1 MPAMLAQQAD
11 AYPTP
16 PDSSQPIEPAR
27 PLDMHYYLTEGL
39 EGVEHHEYHD
49 IRSFKGAVDSR
60 SDAMCLGKADEFLP
74 PYLILSPVTPRQL
87 ANIDQVRKTRYKNL
101 RILYLNE
108 PKTLIVKHMPGPVHE
123 MVTSRFVYT
132 IWKKIDEGGQLAEI
146 ACMGSTTY
154 QGKLC
159 CKEADGSFRPLRARP
174 DQYDW
179 PTVIL
184 ECGVTESPRRLTADA
199 RWWFENS
206 EDAVKIT
213 RGNDHRE
220 VTGPILKRLINITAE
235 SITGAPLKLRFK
247 DIFLRKHKNERGEG
261 NYIITEHDLRD
272 YYNMIWP
279 PEPEA
284 GSEGGYSTHEG
295 SQSSSSSEGFVV
307 D

>member
-1 MPAMLAQQAD
+1 M
-11 AYPTP
+11 
-16 PDSSQPIEPAR
+16 R
-27 PLDMHYYLTEGL
+27 
-39 EGVEHHEYHD
+39 
-49 IRSFKGAVDSR
+49 
-60 SDAMCLGKADEFLP
+60 LGKADESLP

-146 ACMGSTTY
+146 ASMGSTTY

-184 ECGVTESPRRLTADA
+184 ECGVTESPRPLTADA

-206 EDAVKIT
+206 EDAVKIVLLFFVSVKYETIRIELWKCATVENPQQT

-284 GSEGGYSTHEG
+284 GSEG
-295 SQSSSSSEGFVV
+295 
-307 D
+307 